1 VPGGEVAE
9 NGDFAHLRPTPFKPM
24 STSRLIPLF
33 AMVALT
39 ACGGGGSGSPSYP
52 AAPTFPPAPVSIP
65 AAPTTTCSDAGKAAA
80 AASTATNTVCMLTTH
95 GEIVLELYADKA
107 PVTVANFLQY
117 VAAKRYENTL
127 LHRVVAGFV
136 VQGGGFTGDWTHI
149 PTYAPIV
156 LESDKGLSNVKGT
169 IAMARQ
175 DGTNTTTATSE
186 FFFNVVDNHACL
198 DIRPTAP
205 NCDQNGY
212 AVFGKVIAGLDTL
225 DKITALKV
233 DYFAAPTVPTATF
246 WVQQLK

>member
-1 VPGGEVAE
+1 METEDTTVRNTQVGASQAGRREHGVV
-9 NGDFAHLRPTPFKPM
+9 
-24 STSRLIPLF
+24 
-33 AMVALT
+33 MVL
-39 ACGGGGSGSPSYP
+39 
-52 AAPTFPPAPVSIP
+52 
-65 AAPTTTCSDAGKAAA
+65 AGP
-80 AASTATNTVCMLTTH
+80 NH
-95 GEIVLELYADKA
+95 GELV
-107 PVTVANFLQY
+107 
-117 VAAKRYENTL
+117 
-127 LHRVVAGFV
+127 
-136 VQGGGFTGDWTHI
+136 
-149 PTYAPIV
+149 V